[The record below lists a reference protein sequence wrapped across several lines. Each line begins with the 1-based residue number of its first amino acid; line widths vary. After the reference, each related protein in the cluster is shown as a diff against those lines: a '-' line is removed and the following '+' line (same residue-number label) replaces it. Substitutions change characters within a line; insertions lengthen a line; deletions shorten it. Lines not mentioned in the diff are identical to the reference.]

1 MQVWPDVFQAE
12 FGDVPEQLHAP
23 CCAEFMVSKDRILAH
38 SKEFY
43 IHLRDWIVETE
54 LGRYRSGRVFEYMW
68 HVIFGEEY
76 VIEAVAECDL
86 LHCVDDFALSP
97 WFCAFY

>member
-1 MQVWPDVFQAE
+1 
-12 FGDVPEQLHAP
+12 
-23 CCAEFMVSKDRILAH
+23 MVARERILAH

-68 HVIFGEEY
+68 HVIFGESH

-86 LHCVDDFALSP
+86 LFCNDDLALSP
-97 WFCAFY
+97 